1 MDNYMET
8 DFEKNWFE
16 PDAVKTNEVYTNGVF
31 QLNQKITT
39 EETVHYTETLE
50 VIDGIINVKN
60 EGITQHNIENNSL
73 VNVIEVN
80 ELNLL
85 PSAGNIM
92 LNKHKVDVN
101 LEEMNNPAYIQDSP
115 S

>member
-60 EGITQHNIENNSL
+60 EGITQHNID
-73 VNVIEVN
+73 VIEVN
-80 ELNLL
+80 DLNLL
-85 PSAGNIM
+85 PSSGNIM

-101 LEEMNNPAYIQDSP
+101 LEEMNNPASIQESP